1 MPIAVGA
8 KIPSDL
14 TGFILK
20 EGAPTKVTLGE
31 LLGGKKAVV
40 FGIPGAFTSTCTNQH
55 LPSYVKDADALK
67 AKGVDAIICLAVND
81 VFVLDAW
88 NKAGGDP
95 KITMLSD
102 GNGDITRA
110 LGLQLDLSA
119 IGLGTRSQRF
129 AMVVDQGTVKA
140 LEIEEKAG
148 QCTVSSADNILT
160 KL

>member
-1 MPIAVGA
+1 MPITVGA

-20 EGAPTKVTLGE
+20 DGGPTKTTLGD
-31 LLGGKKAVV
+31 LLGGKKVV
-40 FGIPGAFTSTCTNQH
+40 LFGIPGAFTPTCTNQH
-55 LPSYVKDADALK
+55 LPSYIKDAGALQ
-67 AKGVDAIICLAVND
+67 AKGVNTIICLAVND

-95 KITMLSD
+95 QITMLSD
-102 GNGDITRA
+102 GNGDISRA
-110 LGLQLDLSA
+110 LGLDLDLSA
-119 IGLGTRSQRF
+119 IGLGTRSKRF
-129 AMVVDQGTVKA
+129 AMIVDQGTVTA

-148 QCTVSSADNILT
+148 QCTVSSADHILT

>member
-14 TGFILK
+14 TGFIFK
-20 EGAPTKVTLGE
+20 DGAPTKVTLGD
-31 LLGGKKAVV
+31 LLGGKKAVL
-40 FGIPGAFTSTCTNQH
+40 FGIPGAFTPTCTNQH
-55 LPSYVKDADALK
+55 LPSYVKDAGALQ
-67 AKGVDAIICLAVND
+67 AKGVDAIVCLAVND

-95 KITMLSD
+95 QITMLSD

-110 LGLQLDLSA
+110 LGLELDASA
-119 IGLGTRSQRF
+119 LGLGTRSRRF
-129 AMVVDQGTVKA
+129 AMIVDHGTVKA
-140 LEIEEKAG
+140 LEVEEKAG
-148 QCTVSSADNILT
+148 QCTVSAADNILT